1 MLSLF
6 KIILNNICYYNNSL
20 YICRIKMEEMNLYQT
35 SYFLIAGSI
44 MAAVHFISPEVSM
57 AMR

>member
-6 KIILNNICYYNNSL
+6 KIILNNICFYNNSL
-20 YICRIKMEEMNLYQT
+20 YICRIKMEEMNIYRT
-35 SYFLIAGSI
+35 SYFLSPGSI
-44 MAAVHFISPEVSM
+44 MAQVQFISPEVSM